1 MVSLIVYIGIAL
13 YLGILTSIS
22 PCPLAT
28 NIAAISYIGRKVDQ
42 SRLVI
47 QAGLLYTLGRCLL
60 YLLLAVVVTKT
71 ALSLPATAVFL
82 QSYMHLVLGP
92 IFLLLGMLLVG
103 LISVSLGG
111 PTMSDKMQQRVDAMG
126 VWGALF
132 LGVLF
137 ALTFCPTS
145 VAWFFGLL
153 TLTLGSEAGAI
164 DQVFRQ
170 LGVTIPT
177 DPIAGGTILLPLV
190 YGVGTAL
197 PVLVVAFFLAYS
209 ANLVG
214 RTYNVLARTEWWA
227 RMATGWIFIIVG
239 AYFSLHYLFLV

>member
-1 MVSLIVYIGIAL
+1 MVTFSLYIGTAL

-28 NIAAISYIGRKVDQ
+28 NIAAISYIGRKVDN

-47 QAGLLYTLGRCLL
+47 HAGLLYTAGRCLL
-60 YLLLAVVVTKT
+60 YLLLAVLLTKT
-71 ALSLPATAVFL
+71 ALSIPAASVFL
-82 QSYMHLVLGP
+82 QKYMHLVLGP
-92 IFLLLGMLLVG
+92 IFVVLGMLLVG

-111 PTMSDKMQQRVDAMG
+111 PRMSEKMQQRVDAMG
-126 VWGALF
+126 IWGALL

-145 VAWFFGLL
+145 ATWFFGLL
-153 TLTLGSEAGAI
+153 ALTMGSEAGAI
-164 DQVFRQ
+164 DSLLEK
-170 LGVTIPT
+170 LGVTLPSGT
-177 DPIAGGTILLPLV
+177 IAGGTYVLPLV

-197 PVLVVAFFLAYS
+197 PVIVVAFFLAYS

-214 RTYNVLARTEWWA
+214 STYNVLAKLEWWA
-227 RMATGWIFIIVG
+227 RLITGWIFILVG
-239 AYFSLHYLFLV
+239 AYFSLHYIFLF